1 MNWFLFCVTELY
13 LDDDGEL
20 VKPGER
26 GVGRCSMQPG
36 IMEAPHGIMYVVT
49 AEYVQGFLNERKNS
63 KLTAHNVRRA
73 IEAYYF
79 GKEEKEIEYEFVF
92 D

>member
-20 VKPGER
+20 VKPGEY
-26 GVGRCSMQPG
+26 GVGKCSMQPG
-36 IMEAPHGIMYVVT
+36 IMEAPHGTMYVVT
-49 AEYVQGFLNERKNS
+49 AEYVRDFLGKRRSSN
-63 KLTAHNVRRA
+63 LTAYNVRTA
-73 IEAYYF
+73 IEAFYF
-79 GKEEKEIEYEFVF
+79 GKEKKEIEYEFVF